1 MTELLISYSRI
12 VYHGIT
18 PQHTNSSGLDFSSIL
33 NAIFS
38 GSDFLGKAGSAIKG
52 FGEFLNVF
60 SVIYSILAVIILCYF
75 GYVAFRTILTIQGFI
90 GGALV
95 GALIGFGMGLSSSP
109 DGAVP
114 GAVIGALVVG
124 FIGALLAHL
133 LYKLGVFLF
142 FTGGTFIVM
151 LLLVGLGSGG
161 DWKSAMTAGAIVG
174 VIVGIIA
181 VIVDKYFIIAGTAAI
196 GAFTGGSMLMY
207 ANTVL
212 GVFAII
218 FLLVTGILVQ
228 VKCTKKLSHRDNEPH
243 SRRNA
248 TQNAP
253 QRPSENYSN
262 LRRCPHCGSLVSVY
276 GTACE
281 KCGFQLETLE
291 PAPRAPLQER
301 LSKAAEDEGFSR
313 LRRCPN
319 CGELVSV
326 LGNTCEKCYAP
337 LMPVAPD
344 FGSAPAAPSKTGC
357 TCVNCGHTNPIGT
370 IFCEKCDFRLEK
382 SAASSVNEQ
391 LPNTNNF
398 GMPFNNAPNFGTA
411 PVNSAPNFGTAPVN
425 NAPNYSTAPVNSAPN
440 YSTAPVNSAPNYS
453 TAPVN
458 NTPNYSTAPVN
469 NAPNYSTAP
478 VNSAPNYSTAPVDSA
493 PNFGAAPIF
502 TQQRCPDCNGMIEP
516 GERFCSSCGRPTA

>member
-1 MTELLISYSRI
+1 MTELLMSYSRI
-12 VYHGIT
+12 VYYGT
-18 PQHTNSSGLDFSSIL
+18 APQHTTSSGLDFSSIL

-60 SVIYSILAVIILCYF
+60 SVIYSILSVIILCYF

-142 FTGGTFIVM
+142 FAGGTFIVM

-196 GAFTGGSMLMY
+196 GAFTGGSMLMF

-212 GVFAII
+212 GIFAII
-218 FLLVTGILVQ
+218 ILLVTGILVQ
-228 VKCTKKLSHRDNEPH
+228 VKLTGKPGNKNNDRPRTANSPAYGNAQYYGGAPEQSPNAICTCTNCGHINPPGKVFCEQCDYRLEKT
-243 SRRNA
+243 A
-248 TQNAP
+248 AP
-253 QRPSENYSN
+253 AY
-262 LRRCPHCGSLVSVY
+262 
-276 GTACE
+276 
-281 KCGFQLETLE
+281 
-291 PAPRAPLQER
+291 PAPDNVNNNPSLLDR
-301 LSKAAEDEGFSR
+301 LSDQGKDISK

-344 FGSAPAAPSKTGC
+344 FGSAPAAPARTGC

-391 LPNTNNF
+391 LPNANNF
-398 GMPFNNAPNFGTA
+398 GMPFNNAPNFGAA
-411 PVNSAPNFGTAPVN
+411 PVNNAHNFGTAPVN
-425 NAPNYSTAPVNSAPN
+425 GTPNYSTAPVNSAPNYSTAPVNSAPN

-458 NTPNYSTAPVN
+458 N
-469 NAPNYSTAP
+469 
-478 VNSAPNYSTAPVDSA
+478 A

-502 TQQRCPDCNGMIEP
+502 TQQRCPGCNGMIEP
-516 GERFCSSCGRPTA
+516 GERFCSSCGRPIA